1 MCGSV
6 HVAWVLCDSQRIS
19 WYVVLHLLPCLR
31 QVLSFA
37 VHSHVY
43 QASCPMN
50 FEDALVSPFHLSAGA
65 LAAPAMENLC
75 LLFYMGSVGPNSRH
89 HVNFEDALISPFH
102 LSAGALAAPAMEN
115 LCLLFY
121 MGSVG
126 PTSRNHTWTA
136 GSSAVD
142 SSAKKM
148 SEPNF
153 EGRFAWF
160 P

>member
-1 MCGSV
+1 MDNICTLLCMCGSV

-19 WYVVLHLLPCLR
+19 WYVVHHLLPCLR

-50 FEDALVSPFHLSAGA
+50 FEDALV
-65 LAAPAMENLC
+65 
-75 LLFYMGSVGPNSRH
+75 
-89 HVNFEDALISPFH
+89 SPFH

>member
-1 MCGSV
+1 M
-6 HVAWVLCDSQRIS
+6 AWVLCDSQRIT
-19 WYVVLHLLPCLR
+19 WDVVHHLLPCLR

-50 FEDALVSPFHLSAGA
+50 F
-65 LAAPAMENLC
+65 
-75 LLFYMGSVGPNSRH
+75 
-89 HVNFEDALISPFH
+89 FEDALISPFH

-126 PTSRNHTWTA
+126 PNSRHHTWTA

-153 EGRFAWF
+153 EGRFAWS